1 MFSLQNGLWS
11 SSGWVRVNVALIL
24 AIYHLNLPDD
34 QHIKTIDGLHDI
46 KTPDGKLLGRY
57 TIENGKIKVIVAHLG
72 IQDSAKSGWITFHG
86 TVIKDGENIRIGTKG
101 IRD

>member
-1 MFSLQNGLWS
+1 MQ
-11 SSGWVRVNVALIL
+11 
-24 AIYHLNLPDD
+24 HLNLPDD
-34 QHIKTIDGLHDI
+34 QHIKTIDGVHDI

-86 TVIKDGENIRIGTKG
+86 TVIKDS
-101 IRD
+101 